1 MFWMEIEHF
10 RGMPIVEKKLK
21 DNKARQ
27 IRKQFF
33 NHQYFFGPQSP
44 ANKQQQ
50 LQVEKFIPLLCSN
63 TPFQIFIPLYSNTPF
78 HVICY

>member
-1 MFWMEIEHF
+1 MCWMEIEHF

-33 NHQYFFGPQSP
+33 TRQYFFGPQSP
-44 ANKQQQ
+44 ASKQQQ
-50 LQVEKFIPLLCSN
+50 LQVSNFIPVLHSS
-63 TPFQIFIPLYSNTPF
+63 ISFIYSIP
-78 HVICY
+78 IL